1 MALLGAVSCCKKTQ
15 PGEPALYSAADFD
28 STIDGK
34 AVSLYTL
41 KNANGMAA
49 QITNYGGIIVDVWV
63 PAKDGAFKDVVL
75 GYPKLADYFVPE
87 NTFAGAIT
95 GRYANRI
102 ANGKFTLDGKEY
114 SLAINNGPN
123 TLHGGIVGFS
133 KKVWD
138 ARTFTNDAG
147 EQALELIYVSPDG
160 EENFP
165 GTLTTKVVYTVTVDN
180 QLRIDYT
187 ATTDAPT
194 VLNLT
199 NHAYFNLHGGDHKTS
214 VNSHR
219 VTINADRYTP
229 TDSTLI
235 PTGEIASL
243 DGSALD
249 FRTPTT
255 IGERVLGPDSAFN
268 YRDGY
273 DHNYVIRRSSPDVVE
288 AAEVYEPSTGIV
300 MTVLT
305 DTPGIQ
311 FFTDFMRYLHC
322 PCVTGE
328 KEYLLFLPQ
337 FHEETKRLPLPFF
350 IEPYKNIIQHYR
362 QRFNLLAKSQRHSQP
377 DGQIYLISRTGRP
390 EFCAFSVV
398 CYIYKLYIPAI
409 VTDG

>member
-1 MALLGAVSCCKKTQ
+1 MNRLITLCALALLAASCGADKA
-15 PGEPALYSAADFD
+15 GEGAPTLYSAADFD
-28 STIDGK
+28 TTINGR

-41 KNANGMAA
+41 HNADGMAV
-49 QITNYGGIIVDVWV
+49 QITNYGGIIVDAWV
-63 PAKDGAFKDVVL
+63 PARDGQFRNVVL
-75 GYPKLADYFVPE
+75 GYPAIADYFVPE

-102 ANGKFTLDGKEY
+102 AGGKFTLDGKEY

-138 ARTFTNDAG
+138 AKPFTNEDG
-147 EQALELIYVSPDG
+147 EQSLELTYVSPDG

-165 GTLTTKVVYTVTVDN
+165 GTLTVSVVYSVTADN
-180 QLRIDYT
+180 ELVIDYT

-199 NHAYFNLHGGDHKTS
+199 NHAYFNLNGDHQKS
-214 VNSHR
+214 VNTHE
-219 VTINADRYTP
+219 VTIQADEYTP

-249 FRTPTT
+249 FRTSTP
-255 IGERVLGPDSAFN
+255 IGPRVLGPDTAFN

-273 DHNYVIRRSSPDVVE
+273 DHNYVIRRSDDGVVS

-300 MTVLT
+300 MSVST

-311 FFTDFMRYLHC
+311 FFTGKSRLQQDETSPVYRSAIALEAQNYPDAPNHPDFPSAVLR
-322 PCVTGE
+322 PGE
-328 KEYLLFLPQ
+328 TYHQ
-337 FHEETKRLPLPFF
+337 TTV
-350 IEPYKNIIQHYR
+350 Y
-362 QRFNLLAKSQRHSQP
+362 
-377 DGQIYLISRTGRP
+377 G
-390 EFCAFSVV
+390 FSVR
-398 CYIYKLYIPAI
+398 
-409 VTDG
+409 

>member
-1 MALLGAVSCCKKTQ
+1 MPTEWQL
-15 PGEPALYSAADFD
+15 
-28 STIDGK
+28 
-34 AVSLYTL
+34 
-41 KNANGMAA
+41 

-165 GTLTTKVVYTVTVDN
+165 GTLTTKVVYTVTADN

-273 DHNYVIRRSSPDVVE
+273 DHNYVIRRSVARRGRDSR
-288 AAEVYEPSTGIV
+288 GIRAF
-300 MTVLT
+300 
-305 DTPGIQ
+305 D
-311 FFTDFMRYLHC
+311 RY
-322 PCVTGE
+322 
-328 KEYLLFLPQ
+328 
-337 FHEETKRLPLPFF
+337 R
-350 IEPYKNIIQHYR
+350 NDR
-362 QRFNLLAKSQRHSQP
+362 ADRHSRHSVLYREIARAAGR
-377 DGQIYLISRTGRP
+377 DGSVLSFCIRFGSPELSGRA
-390 EFCAFSVV
+390 ESSGFSVGRASPGRNLSPNDRLRFFGEV
-398 CYIYKLYIPAI
+398 
-409 VTDG
+409 VVR

>member
-311 FFTDFMRYLHC
+311 FFTGKSRVQQDETAPFYRSAFALEAQNYPDAPNHPDFPSAVLR
-322 PCVTGE
+322 PGE
-328 KEYLLFLPQ
+328 
-337 FHEETKRLPLPFF
+337 T
-350 IEPYKNIIQHYR
+350 YR
-362 QRFNLLAKSQRHSQP
+362 QSTVY
-377 DGQIYLISRTGRP
+377 G
-390 EFCAFSVV
+390 FS
-398 CYIYKLYIPAI
+398 AR
-409 VTDG
+409 

>member
-1 MALLGAVSCCKKTQ
+1 M
-15 PGEPALYSAADFD
+15 
-28 STIDGK
+28 
-34 AVSLYTL
+34 
-41 KNANGMAA
+41 
-49 QITNYGGIIVDVWV
+49 
-63 PAKDGAFKDVVL
+63 
-75 GYPKLADYFVPE
+75 
-87 NTFAGAIT
+87 
-95 GRYANRI
+95 
-102 ANGKFTLDGKEY
+102 
-114 SLAINNGPN
+114 
-123 TLHGGIVGFS
+123 
-133 KKVWD
+133 
-138 ARTFTNDAG
+138 
-147 EQALELIYVSPDG
+147 
-160 EENFP
+160 
-165 GTLTTKVVYTVTVDN
+165 VYTVTADN

-219 VTINADRYTP
+219 ITINADRYTP

-288 AAEVYEPSTGIV
+288 TDEVYEPSTGIV

-311 FFTDFMRYLHC
+311 FFTGKSRVQQDETAPFYRSAFALEAQNYPDAPNHPDFPSAVLR
-322 PCVTGE
+322 PGE
-328 KEYLLFLPQ
+328 
-337 FHEETKRLPLPFF
+337 T
-350 IEPYKNIIQHYR
+350 YR
-362 QRFNLLAKSQRHSQP
+362 QTTVY
-377 DGQIYLISRTGRP
+377 G
-390 EFCAFSVV
+390 FS
-398 CYIYKLYIPAI
+398 AR
-409 VTDG
+409 

>member
-133 KKVWD
+133 KK
-138 ARTFTNDAG
+138 
-147 EQALELIYVSPDG
+147 
-160 EENFP
+160 ENFP

-311 FFTDFMRYLHC
+311 FFTGKSRVQQDETAPFYRSAFALEAQNYPDAPNHPDFPSAVLR
-322 PCVTGE
+322 PGE
-328 KEYLLFLPQ
+328 
-337 FHEETKRLPLPFF
+337 T
-350 IEPYKNIIQHYR
+350 YR
-362 QRFNLLAKSQRHSQP
+362 QTTVY
-377 DGQIYLISRTGRP
+377 G
-390 EFCAFSVV
+390 FS
-398 CYIYKLYIPAI
+398 AR
-409 VTDG
+409 

>member
-1 MALLGAVSCCKKTQ
+1 MITSEAFGKTADGREVRAYVLRDGAN
-15 PGEPALYSAADFD
+15 SA
-28 STIDGK
+28 T
-34 AVSLYTL
+34 VL
-41 KNANGMAA
+41 
-49 QITNYGGIIVDVWV
+49 NYGGIVQKLLVQGREN
-63 PAKDGAFKDVVL
+63 KTYNVVL
-75 GYPKLADYFVPE
+75 GYGSPSEYDANGGYL
-87 NTFAGAIT
+87 GAFI
-95 GRYANRI
+95 GRVGNRI
-102 ANGKFTLDGKEY
+102 GKGKFTLDGKEY

-194 VLNLT
+194 VLTLT

-311 FFTDFMRYLHC
+311 FFTGKSRVQQDETAPFYRSAFALEAQNYPDAPNHPDFPSAVLR
-322 PCVTGE
+322 PGE
-328 KEYLLFLPQ
+328 
-337 FHEETKRLPLPFF
+337 T
-350 IEPYKNIIQHYR
+350 YR
-362 QRFNLLAKSQRHSQP
+362 QTTVY
-377 DGQIYLISRTGRP
+377 G
-390 EFCAFSVV
+390 FS
-398 CYIYKLYIPAI
+398 AR
-409 VTDG
+409 

>member
-194 VLNLT
+194 VV
-199 NHAYFNLHGGDHKTS
+199 A
-214 VNSHR
+214 V
-219 VTINADRYTP
+219 
-229 TDSTLI
+229 
-235 PTGEIASL
+235 
-243 DGSALD
+243 
-249 FRTPTT
+249 
-255 IGERVLGPDSAFN
+255 
-268 YRDGY
+268 
-273 DHNYVIRRSSPDVVE
+273 
-288 AAEVYEPSTGIV
+288 
-300 MTVLT
+300 
-305 DTPGIQ
+305 
-311 FFTDFMRYLHC
+311 
-322 PCVTGE
+322 
-328 KEYLLFLPQ
+328 
-337 FHEETKRLPLPFF
+337 
-350 IEPYKNIIQHYR
+350 
-362 QRFNLLAKSQRHSQP
+362 
-377 DGQIYLISRTGRP
+377 
-390 EFCAFSVV
+390 
-398 CYIYKLYIPAI
+398 
-409 VTDG
+409 